1 MKKENL
7 SVLIV
12 MSSQL
17 NGLTPTTMLT
27 HDSCLTVKAF
37 NNIMKSN
44 LYHEKSI
51 VVMSSRLNH
60 STPDLTMN
68 ELSSQT
74 ILNITTIYKHFKINW

>member
-1 MKKENL
+1 
-7 SVLIV
+7 

-44 LYHEKSI
+44 PITMKRVFI
-51 VVMSSRLNH
+51 VVMVGRLNYLP
-60 STPDLTMN
+60 PDLTMN

-74 ILNITTIYKHFKINW
+74 IHTTTYQHFKINW